1 MNDISLDQ
9 ETSVKEETGPDTF
22 HDRDR
27 LLGLALKLGTISWL
41 FLILAG
47 ISLLGAVLGGA
58 YLFSPFMDN
67 KSGFDISSGI
77 IVGVFGPMGSAL
89 IFVTLFFLLRAFG
102 EVIFLLMDIE
112 DTIREQVKRL

>member
-1 MNDISLDQ
+1 MNNHSLDQ
-9 ETSVKEETGPDTF
+9 DTGVSEETGPDTY

-27 LLGLALKLGTISWL
+27 LLGLAMNLGTISWL

-47 ISLLGAVLGGA
+47 ISLFGAVIGGA
-58 YLFSPFMDN
+58 YLFSPFMEI
-67 KSGFDISSGI
+67 KSGFDVSSGI

-102 EVIFLLMDIE
+102 EVIFLLMDME
-112 DTIREQVKRL
+112 DTLRERSKQ